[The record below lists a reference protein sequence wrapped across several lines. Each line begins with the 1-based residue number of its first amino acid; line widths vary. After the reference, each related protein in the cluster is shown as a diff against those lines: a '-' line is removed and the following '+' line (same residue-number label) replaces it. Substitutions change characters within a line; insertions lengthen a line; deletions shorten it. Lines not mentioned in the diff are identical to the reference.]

1 MESSLTLVLG
11 ECFFL
16 LLFSDTPA
24 VKELKAI
31 INSAL
36 SEQVQQVLAEGCN
49 LLLTLKLL
57 FDVRTGRMRLFSASR
72 FSALR

>member
-1 MESSLTLVLG
+1 MFALLASRFTLI
-11 ECFFL
+11 FSF

-36 SEQVQQVLAEGCN
+36 SEQVQQVHESNNA
-49 LLLTLKLL
+49 
-57 FDVRTGRMRLFSASR
+57 DP
-72 FSALR
+72 